1 MKQNK
6 LITTHRSA
14 LRQTLSP
21 PAHSVRT
28 PKKKTINLR
37 HSARNSH
44 SNTTNSYFSATVST
58 TDGQETAR
66 GYVTLRRDVA
76 YNVPRR
82 SKRQHRASV
91 PTRLESVAAGEAI
104 QKGLYSIA
112 RRGRR
117 MKGRLKERRG
127 RACCGSVY
135 LNWYTVCLWSLFND
149 SVRN

>member
-1 MKQNK
+1 MKQNN
-6 LITTHRSA
+6 LISTHRFA
-14 LRQTLSP
+14 LRQTFSP

-28 PKKKTINLR
+28 PKKNINLR
-37 HSARNSH
+37 HSASNNH
-44 SNTTNSYFSATVST
+44 SNTTISYFIATLNT

-76 YNVPRR
+76 YYVPRR

-91 PTRLESVAAGEAI
+91 PTRLASVATGEAI

-117 MKGRLKERRG
+117 TKGRLKGRRG

-135 LNWYTVCLWSLFND
+135 LNWYTECL
-149 SVRN
+149 